1 MEFTQARKESNRAMN
16 ELEGLFLNA
25 ISDVRKRHKKLYYAE
40 INNVLTRMLQNN
52 ISEEIK
58 DIFNRKKR

>member
-25 ISDVRKRHKKLYYAE
+25 ISEVRKRHKRKRHS
-40 INNVLTRMLQNN
+40 NN
-52 ISEEIK
+52 
-58 DIFNRKKR
+58 